1 MPTAEIT
8 CPGCSYTSQNRS
20 RRVTK
25 VNVPRNTPLGPI
37 TRMKQLRKS
46 RWMGTQIIQL
56 RGGRREGSRRHPVT
70 RRADATISLPWPH
83 P

>member
-8 CPGCSYTSQNRS
+8 CPGRSYTSQDRS

-37 TRMKQLRKS
+37 QCGPRSHLMILAPRA
-46 RWMGTQIIQL
+46 
-56 RGGRREGSRRHPVT
+56 EHPVL
-70 RRADATISLPWPH
+70 AGQDGQAVIWPGLP
-83 P
+83 